1 MKLLV
6 DKTLLNELLFAKF
19 TNFFRCQFFPCT
31 VYIYTCKTVRCKVC
45 TAKHDSVYNIH
56 TIWRITATAIRTIAI
71 DASGEVALMTNAK
84 LETLVAVSTS
94 ASMQKKN
101 LSTSS
106 SKPSRLRKHTA
117 VPKYYNEKFTNYGSY
132 ITS

>member
-1 MKLLV
+1 MYGIFILVKL
-6 DKTLLNELLFAKF
+6 F
-19 TNFFRCQFFPCT
+19 
-31 VYIYTCKTVRCKVC
+31 VRRKVC
-45 TAKHDSVYNIH
+45 TTKHDSVYNIR
-56 TIWRITATAIRTIAI
+56 TIWRITVTAIRTIAI

-117 VPKYYNEKFTNYGSY
+117 VPKYYNQKFTNYGSY

>member
-1 MKLLV
+1 MNFCLPNLQIFS
-6 DKTLLNELLFAKF
+6 DA
-19 TNFFRCQFFPCT
+19 NFFHVR
-31 VYIYTCKTVRCKVC
+31 YTFILAKLFVRCKVC

-117 VPKYYNEKFTNYGSY
+117 VPKYYNQKFTNYGSY